1 MNTKQLRQKIL
12 DLAIKGKLVPQ
23 DPNDEPASKL
33 LERIREEKEQL
44 IKEGKL
50 KRDKNESYIFVG
62 DDKLHYE
69 KFSDGSVV
77 CIEDEIPFEIPESWA
92 WCKLRTIG
100 QYKKGPFGSALTKA
114 IFVPKSNDTIKVY
127 EQKNA
132 IQKDA
137 NLGSYYIT
145 NEYYES
151 NMKSFTVHPG
161 EIIVS
166 CAGTIGETYILPNDI
181 EKGIIDQALMKIS
194 LTDYINVDYFLNYF
208 DFILKKE
215 ALENSQGTAIK
226 NIPPFD
232 VLKEMYIAIPPINEQ
247 KRISETVETLLEL
260 VDSIESDKIDL
271 SELIKQTKAKVL
283 DLAIKGKLVQQDTN
297 DEPADKLLEKIREEK
312 EKLIKEGKLKRD
324 KNETFIFK
332 NSDDNSYYE
341 QIDGETVCID
351 DDLPFEI
358 PDSWRWCRFN
368 NFSLYSTDYVANGSF
383 ASLNENVNIY
393 KTPNYALLIKTQ
405 DFANNFT
412 KDLTYIDKQSYE
424 FLQKSK
430 LFGGELMLSNIGASI
445 GKAFIIPNLQRPM
458 SIAPNSII
466 IKFLDNITTK
476 YVYFII
482 LSHFG
487 QSILK
492 GFTAGTA
499 MPKFNKTQL
508 RETLLPYPSY
518 DEQKRIVYKIE
529 NIFSYLD
536 NLESIIKGS

>member
-1 MNTKQLRQKIL
+1 M
-12 DLAIKGKLVPQ
+12 
-23 DPNDEPASKL
+23 S
-33 LERIREEKEQL
+33 
-44 IKEGKL
+44 
-50 KRDKNESYIFVG
+50 
-62 DDKLHYE
+62 
-69 KFSDGSVV
+69 
-77 CIEDEIPFEIPESWA
+77 
-92 WCKLRTIG
+92 
-100 QYKKGPFGSALTKA
+100 FGR
-114 IFVPKSNDTIKVY
+114 P
-127 EQKNA
+127 
-132 IQKDA
+132 
-137 NLGSYYIT
+137 
-145 NEYYES
+145 
-151 NMKSFTVHPG
+151 
-161 EIIVS
+161 
-166 CAGTIGETYILPNDI
+166 YILKTDGCIHDGWLVINDDFKAFNQDFLYYLLSSDI
-181 EKGIIDQALMKIS
+181 MYQLLALSAKGSTVQ
-194 LTDYINVDYFLNYF
+194 N
-208 DFILKKE
+208 LKSDTVK
-215 ALENSQGTAIK
+215 
-226 NIPPFD
+226 D
-232 VLKEMYIAIPPINEQ
+232 VYVAIPPKSEQ
-247 KRISETVETLLEL
+247 KRIAVYIENLLSIVENIDINKL
-260 VDSIESDKIDL
+260 DL
-271 SELIKQTKAKVL
+271 SDLIKQTKAKVL
-283 DLAIKGKLVQQDTN
+283 DLAIKGKLVPQDPN

-358 PDSWRWCRFN
+358 PNSWRWCRFN

-476 YVYFII
+476 YVYFLI

-529 NIFSYLD
+529 SIFSYLD

>member
-44 IKEGKL
+44 IKDGKL

-69 KFSDGSVV
+69 KFADGSVV

-92 WCKLRTIG
+92 WCRLKEVCKYIQRG
-100 QYKKGPFGSALTKA
+100 KS
-114 IFVPKSNDTIKVY
+114 PKYSEEKRFPVIS
-127 EQKNA
+127 QKCVRWTGVDF
-132 IQKDA
+132 KPMK
-137 NLGSYYIT
+137 YIT
-145 NEYYES
+145 EESLKNYE
-151 NMKSFTVHPG
+151 TVRFLCDGDILWNSTGTGTVGRAALYISKLNPFSIAVVDSHVTVLRPLKVLSDYIHKYIISPHVQIG
-161 EIIVS
+161 FEDLCDGSTNQKELSLTTVCNFLIPIPPLKEQSRISSTVQELLEIIDAV
-166 CAGTIGETYILPNDI
+166 
-181 EKGIIDQALMKIS
+181 
-194 LTDYINVDYFLNYF
+194 
-208 DFILKKE
+208 
-215 ALENSQGTAIK
+215 EN
-226 NIPPFD
+226 
-232 VLKEMYIAIPPINEQ
+232 
-247 KRISETVETLLEL
+247 
-260 VDSIESDKIDL
+260 DKIDL

-283 DLAIKGKLVQQDTN
+283 DLAIRGKLVPQDPN

-312 EKLIKEGKLKRD
+312 EQLIKKGKIKRD
-324 KNETFIFK
+324 KNETFIYK

-341 QIDGETVCID
+341 QIDGETICID

-358 PDSWRWCRFN
+358 PDSWRWCRLN

-383 ASLNENVNIY
+383 ASLKQNVSIY

-424 FLQKSK
+424 FLYKSK

-445 GKAFIIPNLQRPM
+445 GKVFIIPDLKCPM
-458 SIAPNSII
+458 NIAPNSII
-466 IKFLDNITTK
+466 VKFLDSVTTK
-476 YVYFII
+476 YIYFLIQ
-482 LSHFG
+482 SYFG
-487 QSILK
+487 QSLLK
-492 GFTAGTA
+492 DFTAGTA

-508 RETLLPYPSY
+508 RENLLPYPSY
-518 DEQKRIVYKIE
+518 AEQKRIVDKIE

>member
-69 KFSDGSVV
+69 KFADGSVV

-92 WCKLRTIG
+92 WCRLKDIANYGRMPSLT
-100 QYKKGPFGSALTKA
+100 YKQ
-114 IFVPKSNDTIKVY
+114 IQD
-127 EQKNA
+127 KN
-132 IQKDA
+132 
-137 NLGSYYIT
+137 LW
-145 NEYYES
+145 
-151 NMKSFTVHPG
+151 
-161 EIIVS
+161 
-166 CAGTIGETYILPNDI
+166 ILDLEDI
-181 EKGIIDQALMKIS
+181 EKETSKLIVRNRINNKIFSSSKKKFVKNDVLYGKRRSYLDKVLVADEDGICTTEIVPIRIYKDILPEY
-194 LTDYINVDYFLNYF
+194 LRYILKSPFFLNYVNNLTYGVKMPRLGT
-208 DFILKKE
+208 DDAENALLPIPPLSDQKKIVNILNSTINAIENITLDKE
-215 ALENSQGTAIK
+215 ALSN
-226 NIPPFD
+226 
-232 VLKEMYIAIPPINEQ
+232 V
-247 KRISETVETLLEL
+247 
-260 VDSIESDKIDL
+260 
-271 SELIKQTKAKVL
+271 IKQTKAKVL
-283 DLAIKGKLVQQDTN
+283 DLAIKGKLVPQDPN

-324 KNETFIFK
+324 KNETLIFK

-358 PDSWRWCRFN
+358 PNSWRWCRFN

-476 YVYFII
+476 YVYFLI

-529 NIFSYLD
+529 NIFTYLD